1 MNERIC
7 ATIESLHKRAYVPL
21 FFLKEG
27 GRLSFVCGKEYFRTF
42 FMLWNCESVSR
53 CAMMKAAEAK
63 KPLYSNMI
71 VDIMHIMF
79 HGFQGE

>member
-1 MNERIC
+1 
-7 ATIESLHKRAYVPL
+7 
-21 FFLKEG
+21 
-27 GRLSFVCGKEYFRTF
+27 
-42 FMLWNCESVSR
+42 
-53 CAMMKAAEAK
+53 MMKVAEAK